1 MIYANFIND
10 DIFNKYDKY
19 YYNITCLNWYIM
31 KRDSI
36 PSTCEQCQSKE
47 EGIFCNLEHPE
58 LKDVSQH
65 KVTNTYKKG
74 QTLFVQGNHPYGLYC
89 ISQGNI
95 KLTKVGPDG
104 KESIVRIVTA
114 GDILGHR
121 SLFTDDNYSA
131 TATAMED
138 TIVCFIDKKFI
149 LKFMQEN
156 PSVSLNIINK
166 LSRDMGI
173 AEKKMTSL
181 HQKNVR
187 ERLAELL
194 LSLKTTHGTKDKD
207 GRTKL
212 ELKLTREEMATMIG
226 TANET
231 LIRFMTEFKDAGLI
245 EQDGK
250 TIYITNEKE
259 LVEWANINY

>member
-1 MIYANFIND
+1 
-10 DIFNKYDKY
+10 
-19 YYNITCLNWYIM
+19 M
-31 KRDSI
+31 KRETLPHS
-36 PSTCEQCQSKE
+36 CEHCHSKDD
-47 EGIFCNLEHPE
+47 GVFCHLEHPE

-65 KVTNTYKKG
+65 KVTNMYKKG

-89 ISQGNI
+89 ISEGNI
-95 KLTKVGPDG
+95 KLTKVGPDR

-138 TIVCFIDKKFI
+138 SVVCFLDKKFI
-149 LKFMQEN
+149 LKFIQEN

-194 LSLKTTHGTKDKD
+194 LSLKASHGIKEAD
-207 GRTKL
+207 GRTKI

-231 LIRFMTEFKDAGLI
+231 LIRFMSEFKDAGLI
-245 EQDGK
+245 EQEGK
-250 TIYITNEKE
+250 VIYILNESE
-259 LVEWANINY
+259 LVEWANLNY

>member
-1 MIYANFIND
+1 MKKETTSNCEHCASKNTGVFCD
-10 DIFNKYDKY
+10 LGFDQ
-19 YYNITCLNWYIM
+19 LN
-31 KRDSI
+31 
-36 PSTCEQCQSKE
+36 
-47 EGIFCNLEHPE
+47 
-58 LKDVSQH
+58 DVSEH
-65 KVTNTYKKG
+65 KVTNVYKKG
-74 QTLFVQGNHPYGLYC
+74 QTLFVQGNHPYGIYC
-89 ISQGNI
+89 ISHGNV

-104 KESIVRIVTA
+104 KESIVRIVSG

-138 TIVCFIDKKFI
+138 TEVCFIDKKFI
-149 LKFMQEN
+149 LQTIKDQ
-156 PSVSLNIINK
+156 PTVALNIINK

-173 AEKKMTSL
+173 AEKKLTSL

-194 LSLKTTHGTKDKD
+194 VSLKSSHGIKEGDRYKI
-207 GRTKL
+207 

-231 LIRFMTEFKDAGLI
+231 LIRFMTEFKDAGII
-245 EQDGK
+245 EQEGK
-250 TIYITNEKE
+250 IIYIKDEDE
-259 LVEWANINY
+259 LLNWANINY